1 MVEFALV
8 GAPMQSLNSHIVCKR
23 AFRLKEIINTGQ
35 YAHTY
40 AEFRCPFIST
50 ICCGCIWITGN
61 SYFFIRNFSP
71 DIVMNSLLRC
81 GDCMPKKFLQRN
93 CTNIDELLTGGKFYP
108 SPPLIFREL
117 PIILRMH
124 QNA

>member
-1 MVEFALV
+1 
-8 GAPMQSLNSHIVCKR
+8 
-23 AFRLKEIINTGQ
+23 
-35 YAHTY
+35 
-40 AEFRCPFIST
+40 
-50 ICCGCIWITGN
+50 
-61 SYFFIRNFSP
+61 
-71 DIVMNSLLRC
+71 MNSLLRC

-124 QNA
+124 QNALKRPEIKTTWRGGTI